1 MILQIADYI
10 SVGPLAIYFYLIY
23 TFLSNPYKNVFDI
36 FLGFYILGSDLLVKL
51 LKSIKYPK
59 ELYEITRRPKGAFNC
74 DVLSQSGK
82 PKVGAPGFPSGHMTT
97 MTVFATVM
105 ILGKYEMYRKRGLS
119 FFEYFSKEPYF
130 VLVNIL
136 IVILTAWARYF
147 KNCHSMIQIIAGFI
161 LGMVLGIIFIH
172 LFIRKNILKFKF

>member
-59 ELYEITRRPKGAFNC
+59 E
-74 DVLSQSGK
+74 
-82 PKVGAPGFPSGHMTT
+82 
-97 MTVFATVM
+97 
-105 ILGKYEMYRKRGLS
+105 
-119 FFEYFSKEPYF
+119 
-130 VLVNIL
+130 
-136 IVILTAWARYF
+136 
-147 KNCHSMIQIIAGFI
+147 
-161 LGMVLGIIFIH
+161 
-172 LFIRKNILKFKF
+172 